1 MYLRNNFFDLKFLRL
16 NSSYHSTEPVQIVV
30 AAGPYTLSDT
40 LSYQP
45 WQDLSDYIIKMK
57 PHVLI
62 LIGPI
67 FDSLHPLIESVNE
80 SFSALYERQLQHLL
94 DRLQE

>member
-1 MYLRNNFFDLKFLRL
+1 MIFHFHFHVFAESL
-16 NSSYHSTEPVQIVV
+16 QIVV

-45 WQDLSDYIIKMK
+45 WEDLSDYVIKNK

-62 LIGPI
+62 LIGPVI
-67 FDSLHPLIESVNE
+67 DCLHPLVADNSICEPFLV
-80 SFSALYERQLQHLL
+80 FFERQLSYLL
-94 DRLQE
+94 NRLQE